1 MTIEPI
7 AESACAGTL
16 LTKHAGRS
24 LGQNVPTKPPPAP
37 TDGRHR
43 NCLIQRHFDALNSS
57 DPSAFGTAEDDSV
70 SISA

>member
-24 LGQNVPTKPPPAP
+24 LGQKR
-37 TDGRHR
+37 TDEAAAG
-43 NCLIQRHFDALNSS
+43 AY
-57 DPSAFGTAEDDSV
+57 
-70 SISA
+70 